1 MAARHH
7 IRPRG
12 HAAIGRSGGRHDKPL
27 RLVRPDGPAGPGR
40 PAALAPR
47 LVELARAGW
56 GAGLLIAP
64 DRVSAL
70 VRGVTPD
77 GRARA
82 VIRVLGARQL
92 LQGVLSA
99 ASSTPAVLAV
109 GVWVDGL
116 HALSGVLFAAVDRR
130 RARPVLLDAGLAA
143 TLAAVGWRLDAQ
155 RRPSARAGQLERFAR
170 VLLPLLPGGDRRA
183 SGAAS

>member
-1 MAARHH
+1 M
-7 IRPRG
+7 PPDTTSG
-12 HAAIGRSGGRHDKPL
+12 HADIGRSGGRHDKPL

-40 PAALAPR
+40 PAARAPR

-99 ASSTPAVLAV
+99 VSPTPSVLAV

-116 HALSGVLFAAVDRR
+116 HALTGLLFAAVDRR
-130 RARPVLLDAGLAA
+130 RARPVLLDASLAA
-143 TLAAVGWRLDAQ
+143 ALAAVGRRLDAQ
-155 RRPSARAGQLERFAR
+155 RQPSARAGQLERFAR
-170 VLLPLLPGGDRRA
+170 VLLPLLPGGDRPV

>member
-1 MAARHH
+1 MAVRHH

-40 PAALAPR
+40 PAARAPR

-116 HALSGVLFAAVDRR
+116 HALTGLLFAAVDRR

>member
-1 MAARHH
+1 MAVRHH

-12 HAAIGRSGGRHDKPL
+12 HAAIGRSGGRHDNPL

-40 PAALAPR
+40 PAARAPR

-77 GRARA
+77 DRARA

-99 ASSTPAVLAV
+99 ASPTPAVLAV

-143 TLAAVGWRLDAQ
+143 ALAAVGRRLH
-155 RRPSARAGQLERFAR
+155 ARQPPLARGGLERSAR
-170 VLLPLLPGGDRRA
+170 VLLTLLPGSTRRA

>member
-40 PAALAPR
+40 PAARAPR

-77 GRARA
+77 DRARA

-92 LQGVLSA
+92 LQGALSA
-99 ASSTPAVLAV
+99 VSPTPAVLAV
-109 GVWVDGL
+109 GVWVDSL

-143 TLAAVGWRLDAQ
+143 ALAAAGRWLH
-155 RRPSARAGQLERFAR
+155 ARQPPLARGGLEWSAR
-170 VLLPLLPGGDRRA
+170 VLLTLLPGSTRRA